1 VNAVVSRSR
10 VIAATAPVAC
20 LAVCYGLWQGVVVW
34 DHIQQLLLP
43 TPDAIVEQAWQDAP
57 MLVGYAGHTAAEAA
71 IGLGCGAGAAI
82 ILGILVHWSGL
93 LSTTSSVLAAAGR
106 ALPSI
111 VLYPVVT
118 VFLSTGSSAVE
129 LIIAIGTFPIVFTY
143 VLSGLRQVSELTDV
157 MHVAGASR
165 MRAFVSMR
173 LPLAAPYLMTGI
185 KTCLPIAVIS
195 AVIAEY
201 FGGATNTIGSY
212 IRLEST
218 QLHTVELWSAIVYA
232 CLLGIAAFILGSL
245 VDRYLLRWHGP
256 DPRT

>member
-1 VNAVVSRSR
+1 LTADLSKSR
-10 VIAATAPVAC
+10 VIAVAAPVAC
-20 LAVCYGLWQGVVVW
+20 LALFYGLWQGVVVW
-34 DHIQQLLLP
+34 DHIQPLLLP
-43 TPDAIVEQAWQDAP
+43 TPNAILEQAWDAAS
-57 MLVGYAGHTAAEAA
+57 MLVGYTGHTAAEAA

-82 ILGILVHWSGL
+82 VVGVLVHRSSL
-93 LSTTSSVLAAAGR
+93 LSTTSTVLAAAGR

-118 VFLSTGSSAVE
+118 VFLSTGSAAVE
-129 LIIAIGTFPIVFTY
+129 LIIAIGIFPIIFTY
-143 VLSGLRQVSELTDV
+143 VLNGLRQVSELTDV

-165 MRAFVSMR
+165 MRTFASMR
-173 LPLAAPYLMTGI
+173 LPLAMPYLITGI
-185 KTCLPIAVIS
+185 KTCLPIAVIA

-201 FGGATNTIGSY
+201 FGGATDTIGTY

-232 CLLGIAAFILGSL
+232 CLLGIVAFILGSA
-245 VDRYLLRWHGP
+245 VDRYLLRWHSP

>member
-1 VNAVVSRSR
+1 MNAVLSKSR
-10 VIAATAPVAC
+10 VIAVTAPVAC
-20 LAVCYGLWQGVVVW
+20 LAVFYGLWQGVVVW

-43 TPDAIVEQAWQDAP
+43 TPNAILEQAWDDAS
-57 MLVGYAGHTAAEAA
+57 MLVGYMGHTAAEAA

-82 ILGILVHWSGL
+82 ILAVLVHRSRL
-93 LSTTSSVLAAAGR
+93 LSTTSTALAAAGR

-118 VFLSTGSSAVE
+118 VFLSTGSAAVE
-129 LIIAIGTFPIVFTY
+129 LIIAIGISPIIFTY
-143 VLSGLRQVSELTDV
+143 VLNGLRQVSELTDV
-157 MHVAGASR
+157 MHVVGASR
-165 MRAFVSMR
+165 LRTFASMR
-173 LPLAAPYLMTGI
+173 LPLAMPYLITGI
-185 KTCLPIAVIS
+185 KTCLPIAVIA

-201 FGGATNTIGSY
+201 FGGATDTIGAY

-232 CLLGIAAFILGSL
+232 CLLGIVAFILGSV
-245 VDRYLLRWHGP
+245 VDRYLLRWHIP